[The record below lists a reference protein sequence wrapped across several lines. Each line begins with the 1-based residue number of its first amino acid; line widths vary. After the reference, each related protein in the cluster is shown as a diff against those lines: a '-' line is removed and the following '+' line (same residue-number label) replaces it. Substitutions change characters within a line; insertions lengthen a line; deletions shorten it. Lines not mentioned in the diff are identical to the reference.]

1 MTPSPASTPTHPPD
15 ATRATLEHSISV
27 ELRRCYL
34 LVEKYIA
41 KPTCPTSTHR
51 YLLLTQL
58 IESTKQALLTDDL
71 AALFTAYTHLRA
83 AK

>member
-15 ATRATLEHSISV
+15 ATRATLEHSITV
-27 ELRRCYL
+27 ELQRCYL
-34 LVEKYIA
+34 LLEKHIA
-41 KPTCPTSTHR
+41 KPTCPAAIHR
-51 YLLLTQL
+51 FITLSQL
-58 IESTKQALLTDDL
+58 IETTKQALLTDDL